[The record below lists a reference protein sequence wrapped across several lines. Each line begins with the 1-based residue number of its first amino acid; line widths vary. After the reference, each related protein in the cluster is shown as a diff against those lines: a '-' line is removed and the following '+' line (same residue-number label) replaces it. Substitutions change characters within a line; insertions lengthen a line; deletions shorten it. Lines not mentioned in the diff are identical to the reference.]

1 MSPADI
7 AWSLLIAYVA
17 GMWVAV
23 ALAEW
28 KERRR
33 G

>member
-1 MSPADI
+1 MNPADI
-7 AWSLLIAYVA
+7 AWALLIAYVA
-17 GMWVAV
+17 GLWVAV
-23 ALAEW
+23 AVVEW

>member
-1 MSPADI
+1 MTAADL

-17 GMWVAV
+17 GLWVAV
-23 ALAEW
+23 AVVEW